1 MVVYRICNT
10 IYSNDLSGQG
20 AKLFGGRWNSKGFS
34 MLYTSSTRA
43 LAALEVLVHMPINN
57 VKQMDFSIVSI
68 SLPENSMEEVKYNVI
83 KKEIDES
90 GLNSNFKLIG
100 DDWIKRNSS
109 LLLKVPSVVI
119 NEEYNFLINP
129 AHKDFTKVKILS
141 IQPFSFDERLMR

>member
-141 IQPFSFDERLMR
+141 IQPFSFDEV

>member
-141 IQPFSFDERLMR
+141 IQPFSFDERLIR